1 MKNLIEKYNVPVP
14 RYTSYPTV
22 PNWKEAQ
29 FDSNIY
35 LSQIKQGFEKAN
47 ETGLALYIHLPYCES
62 LCTYCGCNTRI
73 TVNHSV
79 ERPYIETLIKEWKL
93 YLALF
98 GEKPKIREIHL
109 GGGTPTF
116 FTPENLAHLI
126 DSILELA
133 DVSQD
138 ASFSFEAHPNNTTD
152 AHLQMLFDRGFD
164 RLSLGVQDFDPVV
177 QKAINRR
184 QTPEDVQRVTAKA
197 RAIGY
202 RSINYDLV
210 YGLPFQTM
218 EGVMDAVDK
227 VIALRPNRIAFYS
240 YAHVPWKRPGQRAYS
255 EADLPDPETKLQL
268 FMNGRDKL
276 LHAGYQ
282 SIGFDHFALTS
293 DSLYGA
299 YKHARIHRNF
309 MGYTDLRTS
318 YLIGLGVSSISD
330 IGSAFAQNAKTVEA
344 YRAAVDRGEFPIVK
358 GHLLDRE
365 EMYIRK
371 HILRL
376 ICRHRTSWAEASF
389 DESQYMHR
397 CLGKLVGA
405 EADGLV
411 LIGDDEMG
419 ITMRGRL
426 FVRNICAAFDRD
438 YVSGIAERKFSMA
451 V

>member
-35 LSQIKQGFEKAN
+35 LRQIENGFAKAN
-47 ETGLALYIHLPYCES
+47 QTGLALYIHLPFCES

-93 YLALF
+93 YLTLF

-126 DSILELA
+126 DSILALA

-152 AHLQMLFDRGFD
+152 AHLQILFDRGFD

-184 QTPEDVQRVTAKA
+184 QKPEDVQRVTAKA

-227 VIALRPNRIAFYS
+227 VIALRPDRIAFYS

-330 IGSAFAQNAKTVEA
+330 IGSAFAQNPKTVES
-344 YRAAVDRGEFPIVK
+344 YRAAVDRGELPIIK

-376 ICRHRTSWAEASF
+376 ICRHRTSWADSSF

-397 CLGKLVGA
+397 CLEKLVGV

-411 LIGDDEMG
+411 LIGDEEVE